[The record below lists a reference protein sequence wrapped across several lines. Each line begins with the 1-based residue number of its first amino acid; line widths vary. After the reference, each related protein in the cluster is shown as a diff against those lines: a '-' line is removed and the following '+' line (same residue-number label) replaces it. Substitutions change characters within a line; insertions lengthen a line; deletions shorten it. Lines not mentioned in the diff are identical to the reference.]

1 MPFSRW
7 IAPLAVVASLTL
19 PAHAAETDKLAS
31 LSFLLGDWDAVAA
44 KAGDPTGGCR
54 FASELGGRVIVRTN
68 HAEYA
73 AAGGRPATH
82 HEDLMVISAAGDKLA
97 ADYYDNEGHVIRYAV
112 DAPDAATAVF
122 TTDAAAQGP
131 RFRLSYKK
139 AADGT
144 VAGTFEI
151 WKSDAFTPYLTWTL
165 KPAAK
170 K

>member
-1 MPFSRW
+1 MSFSRW
-7 IAPLAVVASLTL
+7 IAPLALIASLTS
-19 PAHAAETDKLAS
+19 PAHAAEPDKLTS
-31 LSFLLGDWDAVAA
+31 LSFLLGDWEAVAA

-54 FASELGGRVIVRTN
+54 FASDLGGRVIVRTN

-82 HEDLMVISAAGDKLA
+82 HEDLMVIYAEGDKVA
-97 ADYYDNEGHVIRYAV
+97 ANYYDNEGHIIRYAV
-112 DAPDAATAVF
+112 DTPDASTAVF
-122 TTDAAAQGP
+122 TTDAAVPGP
-131 RFRLSYKK
+131 RFRLTYKK
-139 AADGT
+139 SGDGA

-151 WKSDAFTPYLTWTL
+151 WKSDAFAPYLTWTL